1 MILNEEHDVNS
12 LLLTDYHSTD
22 RILYSNLTLDSRNIW
37 HLQFRFTDL
46 VTYENLKKVIP
57 LDILDQIRNKKI
69 VLMLERE

>member
-46 VTYENLKKVIP
+46 VTYENLK
-57 LDILDQIRNKKI
+57 N
-69 VLMLERE
+69 